1 MIERRF
7 IELRLPVLLDVPP
20 GLLARSIL
28 LNLHRMHVSQTV
40 VHADG
45 VL

>member
-7 IELRLPVLLDVPP
+7 IELSLPVLLHVPP

-28 LNLHRMHVSQTV
+28 LDLHRMHVCQTV